1 MAAPPHSVTT
11 LDDVEQLLLS
21 STRSKEKGEEE
32 APCCQLEADA
42 AINAAVKLKAMVD
55 SGAVRLVNPQM
66 MANKLQAKAS
76 VEEGI
81 QEAIDRTLLSPR
93 EMQALDE
100 SIAVL
105 KNRLQTPYAVAYPE
119 SMEEEAIISEVQS
132 QRVAWAMGLMGL
144 EVEKK
149 VLEAQAPKALET
161 FHGLLADALET
172 PSFMGAGSTDY
183 KFITHSGQLEL
194 DDME

>member
-1 MAAPPHSVTT
+1 MAATPHSVTT
-11 LDDVEQLLLS
+11 LDDVEELLRS
-21 STRSKEKGEEE
+21 SKEKGEE

-66 MANKLQAKAS
+66 MANQLQAKAS

-81 QEAIDRTLLSPR
+81 QEAIDRTLFSPR

-105 KNRLQTPYAVAYPE
+105 KNRLQTPCSLVTAQ
-119 SMEEEAIISEVQS
+119 EEEAIISEVQS

-149 VLEAQAPKALET
+149 VLEAQAPKALEK
-161 FHGLLADALET
+161 FHGLLADMLET

-194 DDME
+194 HDME

>member
-1 MAAPPHSVTT
+1 MAATPHSVTT
-11 LDDVEQLLLS
+11 LDDVEKLLQAS
-21 STRSKEKGEEE
+21 RRSMEKGEEV
-32 APCCQLEADA
+32 PCCQLEADA

-55 SGAVRLVNPQM
+55 SGAVRLLNPRM
-66 MANKLQAKAS
+66 LANKLQAKAS

-81 QEAIDRTLLSPR
+81 QDMIDRTPFSPR

-100 SIAVL
+100 SIAML

-132 QRVAWAMGLMGL
+132 QRVAWAMYLKGL
-144 EVEKK
+144 EIKKK
-149 VLEAQAPKALET
+149 VLEEQAPEALET
-161 FHGLLADALET
+161 FHGLLADALQR
-172 PSFMGAGSTDY
+172 PSFVGAGSTDH
-183 KFITHSGQLEL
+183 KFLTHSGQLEL

>member
-1 MAAPPHSVTT
+1 MAATPHAVTT
-11 LDDVEQLLLS
+11 LGDVEELLQAS
-21 STRSKEKGEEE
+21 RRSMEKGEEV
-32 APCCQLEADA
+32 PCCQLEPDA

-55 SGAVRLVNPQM
+55 SDAVRLVNPQM
-66 MANKLQAKAS
+66 LANKLQAKAS
-76 VEEGI
+76 VEEGFKEI
-81 QEAIDRTLLSPR
+81 IDGMPFSPR

-100 SIAVL
+100 SIAML
-105 KNRLQTPYAVAYPE
+105 KNRLQNPYAVAYPE

-132 QRVAWAMGLMGL
+132 QRVSWAMGLMGL
-144 EVEKK
+144 EVKKK

>member
-1 MAAPPHSVTT
+1 MAATPHPVTT
-11 LDDVEQLLLS
+11 LDDVEELLRS
-21 STRSKEKGEEE
+21 SKEKGEEV
-32 APCCQLEADA
+32 PCCQLEADA

-55 SGAVRLVNPQM
+55 SGAVRLVNQVM
-66 MANKLQAKAS
+66 LANKLQAKAT
-76 VEEGI
+76 VEEGFKEI
-81 QEAIDRTLLSPR
+81 IDRTLFSPR

-105 KNRLQTPYAVAYPE
+105 KNRLQIPYAVAYPE

-144 EVEKK
+144 EVEKE
-149 VLEAQAPKALET
+149 VLEEQAPKELEE
-161 FHGLLADALET
+161 FHSMLADALQT
-172 PSFMGAGSTDY
+172 PSFMGSGSTDH
-183 KFITHSGQLEL
+183 KFLTHSGQLEL